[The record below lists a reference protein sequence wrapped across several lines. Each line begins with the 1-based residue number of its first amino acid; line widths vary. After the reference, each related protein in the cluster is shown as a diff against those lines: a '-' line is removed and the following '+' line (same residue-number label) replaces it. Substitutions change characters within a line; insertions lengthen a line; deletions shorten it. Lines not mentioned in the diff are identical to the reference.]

1 MARHTHTEFE
11 RCARCTRAIEDGRYA
26 LSRLDNESHLCS
38 SCGQDE
44 GLWNTLLPNTPLPP
58 LGEMAAYWTETG
70 A

>member
-1 MARHTHTEFE
+1 MVEKTE
-11 RCARCTRAIEDGRYA
+11 RCARCTKIIVDGRYA
-26 LSRLDNESHLCS
+26 LSRYDNESHVCS

-44 GLWNTLLPNTPLPP
+44 AMWNALLPNTPLPP

>member
-1 MARHTHTEFE
+1 MNKDKKFE
-11 RCARCTRAIEDGRYA
+11 RCARCTKAIVEGRYA
-26 LSRLDNESHLCS
+26 LSRLDNESHLCP

-44 GLWNTLLPNTPLPP
+44 GMWNALLPNIPLPP